1 MVFITGPRPVGKT
14 YPEKQAI
21 LVTGSARLETFRQ
34 TGESL
39 AGRYFHHHLMPIS
52 AREASSHLSPYEAV
66 EQLNSL
72 GGFPE
77 PFLSGSERDAD
88 RWRNQYFTDIVRED
102 ILEFSRIQ
110 EVKTMRVLIELLRE
124 RVGSPVSLS
133 SLSGDLQISLN
144 TVKKYISILESLYIV
159 FAIRPYHKNIARSIL
174 KEPKVYFYDT
184 GYVKGDAGIQLEN
197 TTAVCLLK
205 HCYYSIDTQGEDI
218 KLSYLRTR
226 DGREVDFVL
235 VKDEVIDQMIEV
247 KLSDRKHSKGLIYFK
262 ERLKGAAAIQLVHNL
277 SGAEFDREREISLE
291 PAGDFLSRL
300 LC

>member
-102 ILEFSRIQ
+102 ILEFS
-110 EVKTMRVLIELLRE
+110 
-124 RVGSPVSLS
+124 
-133 SLSGDLQISLN
+133 
-144 TVKKYISILESLYIV
+144 SILESLQK
-159 FAIRPYHKNIARSIL
+159 PWPWM
-174 KEPKVYFYDT
+174 EP
-184 GYVKGDAGIQLEN
+184 
-197 TTAVCLLK
+197 
-205 HCYYSIDTQGEDI
+205 
-218 KLSYLRTR
+218 
-226 DGREVDFVL
+226 VL
-235 VKDEVIDQMIEV
+235 VAVAVAVGSNIVNKAIESSPD
-247 KLSDRKHSKGLIYFK
+247 SD
-262 ERLKGAAAIQLVHNL
+262 AIAFLP
-277 SGAEFDREREISLE
+277 SEEFFDRTWLQYRPI
-291 PAGDFLSRL
+291 PR
-300 LC
+300 